1 MAGTRQFKAG
11 EKIIAEGTFGTETF
25 RIHQGEVLICKE
37 TGKKNPIVLAE
48 LRQGE
53 VFGEMYVFE
62 NSGFRSA
69 SAIAKTD
76 VEVEVISREEIIEQ
90 LQATPPVIR
99 DILVSLNKR
108 LEGTSQDF
116 SLASLKKGILEKT
129 LSKSVLVLLAGILI
143 IQLLLLLRP

>member
-1 MAGTRQFKAG
+1 MSGTRQFKAG

-25 RIHQGEVLICKE
+25 RIQQGEVLICKE
-37 TGKKNPIVLAE
+37 TGKKTPMVLAE
-48 LRQGE
+48 LHSGE

-76 VEVEVISREEIIEQ
+76 VAVEVIGRDEIVKQ
-90 LQATPPVIR
+90 LEATPPVIR
-99 DILVSLNKR
+99 DILMSLNKR

-116 SLASLKKGILEKT
+116 SLASLKKSAWEKSLNKT
-129 LSKSVLVLLAGILI
+129 IVVLLVAILM
-143 IQLLLLLRP
+143 IQLLQSLQH